1 MTRLTIIQI
10 HIHLREEFV
19 ELLNEQLHKQ
29 LKYQL
34 YLHLTEQLEEPIL
47 MRLNIPSKERMT
59 T

>member
-10 HIHLREEFV
+10 HTHLRAEFV

-29 LKYQL
+29 LNYQL
-34 YLHLTEQLEEPIL
+34 YLHLIEQLEEPIL